1 MSKPDRVRNSRF
13 SVKTLPL
20 RLISFVCAHVPR
32 RVDPLV
38 VAAAERVLS
47 TVVDH
52 SIQLTQVEFIS
63 ERGRRNLLLR
73 CHCPSDTGLPPSLVI
88 KKVNANS
95 YHPDDTNSWDTLR
108 FLRDWIGAQFLST
121 ISDQYS
127 HSPRFYGG
135 DRTSGLIILEDI
147 PHHARL
153 VESLLGGDRASTD
166 SSVRNQAG
174 RALLQYAACLAQLH
188 VDTLGRAA
196 EFEALAKEIAP
207 KALFLRES
215 VDIPEQQRLLN
226 KLGIQ
231 PESNWLHD
239 LNMINETLN
248 DPGDFL
254 AYVHADACPDNVLDT
269 GKGLRLIDFET
280 GHFGHA
286 FIDIAY
292 GRMMFPSCWCAN
304 RLPLAVVQQMENT
317 YRAILIKQRP
327 GVESDFIFETALARA
342 CGYWML
348 NTLTRHLEP
357 ALRKDRHW
365 GIATI
370 RQRILARLEA
380 FITTAQEFNQL
391 PGLRGTASQLLER
404 LRQQWSDVPD
414 LPLYPAFQKK

>member
-1 MSKPDRVRNSRF
+1 MSKPDMARKFSRF
-13 SVKTLPL
+13 PLKALPL
-20 RLISFVCAHVPR
+20 RFVRFVCAHVPR
-32 RVDPLV
+32 RVDPLIV
-38 VAAAERVLS
+38 KATERVLS
-47 TVVDH
+47 TAVGH
-52 SIQLTQVEFIS
+52 PIQLTQVEFIS

-73 CHCPSDTGLPPSLVI
+73 CYCPSDTGLPPSLII
-88 KKVNANS
+88 KKVEAKS
-95 YHPDDTNSWDTLR
+95 YNPDNPNSWDTLR

-121 ISDQYS
+121 ISNQYP

-135 DRTSGLIILEDI
+135 DLTLGFIILEDV

-153 VESLLGGDRASTD
+153 VESLLGGDRH
-166 SSVRNQAG
+166 QAE

-196 EFEALAKEIAP
+196 EFEALAREIAP
-207 KALFLRES
+207 KAQFMRES
-215 VDIPEQQRLLN
+215 VDIPKQQRLLN
-226 KLGIQ
+226 RLGIQ

-239 LNMINETLN
+239 LNTINEAMN
-248 DPGDFL
+248 HPGDFL

-269 GKGLRLIDFET
+269 GEGLRLIDFET
-280 GHFGHA
+280 GHFSHA

-304 RLPLAVVQQMENT
+304 RLPHTVVQQMENT

-327 GVESDFIFETALARA
+327 SVESDSIFETALVSA

-348 NTLTRHLEP
+348 NTLTRHLEA
-357 ALRKDRHW
+357 ALRKDLNW
-365 GIATI
+365 GISTT

-380 FITTAQEFNQL
+380 FMTTAQEFNQL
-391 PGLRGTASQLLER
+391 PGLRGTTSKLLER
-404 LRQQWSDVPD
+404 LRQQWSDIPD